1 MRRWG
6 VPTRWRK
13 PHNTPGGAPL
23 VEIAQS
29 SAVRFA
35 QAAQPCQA
43 AQPPC
48 FAGLRLSELRW
59 RWCSTE
65 GSCITLRSCLAV
77 ANATLALARAQHD
90 LHSYQAAQPS
100 TAEVRSPPPSDPML
114 RYAQHCGVARSAQ
127 HATRQYKHAHQCHHD
142 FSATSSA
149 PTVRL
154 DAFLCDPMVPNDSC
168 PQPKGAHFNCSAT
181 STTVATTAL
190 AVRTITVSAC
200 DALGVLAT
208 LVQQPPRMC
217 GA

>member
-1 MRRWG
+1 M
-6 VPTRWRK
+6 
-13 PHNTPGGAPL
+13 
-23 VEIAQS
+23 EIAQS

-35 QAAQPCQA
+35 QAAQPCQS

-127 HATRQYKHAHQCHHD
+127 HATRQYEHAHQCHHD

-168 PQPKGAHFNCSAT
+168 PQPKMRTSTAQQLAQRSPQRHCRAHYHRQCLRCARRACHLGSTAT
-181 STTVATTAL
+181 SY
-190 AVRTITVSAC
+190 VRRVIAP
-200 DALGVLAT
+200 L
-208 LVQQPPRMC
+208 
-217 GA
+217 